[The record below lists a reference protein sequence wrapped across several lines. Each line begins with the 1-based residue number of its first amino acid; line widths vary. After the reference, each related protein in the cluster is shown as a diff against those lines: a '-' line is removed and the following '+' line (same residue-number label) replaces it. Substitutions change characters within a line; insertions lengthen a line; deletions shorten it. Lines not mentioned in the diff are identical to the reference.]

1 MLNCQVKITKNKT
14 RHFLLENEL
23 KRLKIFDLSYFI
35 GKNYF
40 EEDDAQNYIV
50 FQPMHKY
57 LKKINN
63 TNNISEWKSK
73 GLSDEVIK
81 APDNSLAQ
89 HQDMIVKECI

>member
-57 LKKINN
+57 L
-63 TNNISEWKSK
+63 
-73 GLSDEVIK
+73 
-81 APDNSLAQ
+81 
-89 HQDMIVKECI
+89 